1 MSYITTTSLTNEIYF
16 DKVFSAPHPYS
27 FSHSIRIAKLN
38 ITSLPQFTR
47 PLPRHHLSRPFPMTG
62 VITFLCCSDTRRYV
76 TAAGSIC
83 PAAPAPCSQWQM
95 LFARDNASE
104 TKNEKLRQ
112 RNAIPRLRTC
122 ARHHLTPPLF
132 CPFRRNYRPDATF
145 IRTGQTLGITRKTP
159 FPESQY
165 PIRANYILDNR
176 KT

>member
-1 MSYITTTSLTNEIYF
+1 MTSRVHWLTRFIST
-16 DKVFSAPHPYS
+16 KFSPLSSALA
-27 FSHSIRIAKLN
+27 IRIAKLN

-47 PLPRHHLSRPFPMTG
+47 PPPRRHSRPFPMTG

-83 PAAPAPCSQWQM
+83 LAAPTPCSQWQM

-122 ARHHLTPPLF
+122 TRHRLTPALF
-132 CPFRRNYRPDATF
+132 CPFRRNYRPTRLSSGPVEPWGLSEKHLSPKVN
-145 IRTGQTLGITRKTP
+145 IRSARAISSKI
-159 FPESQY
+159 ES
-165 PIRANYILDNR
+165 
-176 KT
+176 